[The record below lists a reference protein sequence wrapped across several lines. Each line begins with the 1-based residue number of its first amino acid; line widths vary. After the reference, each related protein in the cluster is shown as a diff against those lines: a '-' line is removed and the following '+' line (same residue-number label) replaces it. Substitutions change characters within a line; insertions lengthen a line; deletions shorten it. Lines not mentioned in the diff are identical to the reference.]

1 MTERTARL
9 DELLA
14 QEISRILAREIQD
27 PRIGFVTVT
36 RVEVTPDLR
45 HARVWVS
52 IIGQPAERK
61 EAFRAL
67 GRAMPFVRHELG
79 VLRLRR
85 IPELHLL
92 LDDSIERGTRVM
104 QIIDGLEEGREPEA
118 GMAGE
123 SLPTPRP
130 LPETA
135 EETAEAEGFGAAARE
150 AEALAEAERA
160 ARPRIERKPG
170 DASRGRGR
178 AGAGPGSRAANR
190 RQGSR

>member
-14 QEISRILAREIQD
+14 QEISRILAREIRD

-36 RVEVTPDLR
+36 RVEVTPDIR

-52 IIGQPAERK
+52 IIGQPGERK

-104 QIIDGLEEGREPEA
+104 QILDDLEDGREPEA
-118 GMAGE
+118 SAVGE
-123 SLPTPRP
+123 TLPTPRP

-135 EETAEAEGFGAAARE
+135 EEAAEREGYGAAARE

-160 ARPRIERKPG
+160 ARPRPDRRP
-170 DASRGRGR
+170 DGRGLR
-178 AGAGPGSRAANR
+178 PGGVRERPTTRTPRRHPGSR
-190 RQGSR
+190 

>member
-1 MTERTARL
+1 MSERTERL
-9 DELLA
+9 DELLQ
-14 QEISRILAREIQD
+14 QEISRILAREVQD

-52 IIGQPAERK
+52 IIGQPGERK

-104 QIIDGLEEGREPEA
+104 QILDDLEEGREPEA
-118 GMAGE
+118 PVPGE
-123 SLPTPRP
+123 TLPTPRP
-130 LPETA
+130 LAEAA
-135 EETAEAEGFGAAARE
+135 EEVAVEEGFGAAARE
-150 AEALAEAERA
+150 AEARAEAERS
-160 ARPRIERKPG
+160 ARPRPRLPAPGERRMMG
-170 DASRGRGR
+170 TRGRPASKTGRRPGGR
-178 AGAGPGSRAANR
+178 A
-190 RQGSR
+190 

>member
-1 MTERTARL
+1 VTERTARL

-67 GRAMPFVRHELG
+67 GRAMPYVRHELG

-104 QIIDGLEEGREPEA
+104 QILDDLEEGREPEA
-118 GMAGE
+118 ATVGE

-130 LPETA
+130 LPDA
-135 EETAEAEGFGAAARE
+135 VEETAGAEGFGAAARA

-178 AGAGPGSRAANR
+178 AGAEARSRAANR